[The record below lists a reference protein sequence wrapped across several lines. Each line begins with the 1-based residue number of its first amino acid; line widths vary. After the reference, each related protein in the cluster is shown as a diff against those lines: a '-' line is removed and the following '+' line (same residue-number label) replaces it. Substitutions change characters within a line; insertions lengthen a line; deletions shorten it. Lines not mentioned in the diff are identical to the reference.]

1 MVGLSE
7 KVYKLLLKINYA
19 VEKINEIFIPWN
31 LCWGFSLSVIDTA
44 LISKWNVAS
53 NYQIWALLLC
63 NVHIS
68 DKMLACV

>member
-31 LCWGFSLSVIDTA
+31 LC
-44 LISKWNVAS
+44 
-53 NYQIWALLLC
+53 
-63 NVHIS
+63 
-68 DKMLACV
+68 